1 MDELTLGP
9 INATISLAHQHGRL
23 AHGCCFTQTMMPT
36 ATIESTHEE
45 AARYA
50 LLRRIAPTLRHHL
63 AGEFQPLGMMAAL
76 LERRLQQRAD
86 PASLQ
91 EHCASLGQLSR
102 QAAEH
107 CMALMSWVSP
117 KPDTNVAVGPAVKDC
132 VQLLATSL
140 RFRGFGLSSLCDELT
155 APVAGHALRSV
166 LPAAILHLSDE
177 AAGPADLHIEAQI
190 HGAAVTLLISLQ
202 ALDRA
207 PEPASL
213 ADYRRMQWMDVCAL
227 AQAESVQVERA
238 PEGLRLRL
246 PTLA

>member
-1 MDELTLGP
+1 
-9 INATISLAHQHGRL
+9 
-23 AHGCCFTQTMMPT
+23 MPT
-36 ATIESTHEE
+36 ATIESAYEE

-50 LLRRIAPTLRHHL
+50 LLQRVAPTLRHHL

-76 LERRLQQRAD
+76 LERRVQQRAD

-107 CMALMSWVSP
+107 CMSLMSWIAP
-117 KPDTNVAVGPAVKDC
+117 RPDANVALGPAVKDC

-140 RFRGFGLSSLCDELT
+140 RFRGFGLSSRCETLMT
-155 APVAGHALRSV
+155 PVSGHALRSV
-166 LPAAILHLSDE
+166 VPAAVLHLSDE
-177 AAGPADLHIEAQI
+177 AAGPADLHIDAPLG
-190 HGAAVTLLISLQ
+190 GASVTLLISLQ

-207 PEPASL
+207 PEPASS
-213 ADYRRMQWMDVCAL
+213 ADYRPMRWMDVCAL
-227 AQAESVQVERA
+227 AQAESVQVART

-246 PTLA
+246 PTLS

>member
-1 MDELTLGP
+1 MMLTAS
-9 INATISLAHQHGRL
+9 IDSAR
-23 AHGCCFTQTMMPT
+23 
-36 ATIESTHEE
+36 EE

-50 LLRRIAPTLRHHL
+50 LLQRVAPTLRHHL

-76 LERRLQQRAD
+76 LERRVQQRAD

-91 EHCASLGQLSR
+91 EQCASLGQLSR

-107 CMALMSWVSP
+107 CMALMSWVAP
-117 KPDTNVAVGPAVKDC
+117 RPDANVALGPGVKEC
-132 VQLLATSL
+132 VQLLATGL
-140 RFRGFGLSSLCDELT
+140 RFRGFGLSSRCDELL

-166 LPAAILHLSDE
+166 LPAAVLYLSDE
-177 AAGPADLHIEAQI
+177 AAGPADLHIDVPLG
-190 HGAAVTLLISLQ
+190 GASVTLLISLQ

-213 ADYRRMQWMDVCAL
+213 ADYRRMRWMDVCAL

-238 PEGLRLRL
+238 PEGLLLRL